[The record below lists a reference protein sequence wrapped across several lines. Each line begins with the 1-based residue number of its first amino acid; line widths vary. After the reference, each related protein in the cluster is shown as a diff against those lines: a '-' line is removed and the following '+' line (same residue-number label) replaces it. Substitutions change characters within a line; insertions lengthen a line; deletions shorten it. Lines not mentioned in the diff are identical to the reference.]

1 MKKKLLNG
9 LLCLLILFASCSP
22 EDSGE
27 VILPELDVTSLTL
40 SVGEEYVLSCNVDD
54 CYWYSDEPFVA
65 EVDENGRVSALHVG
79 ETVIHAGNA
88 TCKVTVLPKYH
99 TYEEPMISW
108 GATTN
113 DVYLYMLN
121 HGYQLTSNEEN
132 LYVFSGKYAAESYA
146 YFFSNNKLIA
156 SAINSSYTYFEDI
169 IDFLLERYHAVA
181 ANQEGTVYI
190 YLFASIDFDTII
202 QVEYDVYSDTLLV
215 VYKPY
220 ENG

>member
-1 MKKKLLNG
+1 MKRKLFNG
-9 LLCLLILFASCSP
+9 LLCLLVLLVSCSP
-22 EDSGE
+22 EENGE
-27 VILPELDVTSLTL
+27 IIMPKLDVTSLTL
-40 SVGEEYVLSCNVDD
+40 TVGEEHVLSCNVND
-54 CYWYSDEPFVA
+54 CYWSSDEPFIA

-79 ETVIHAGNA
+79 ETVIYAGSA

-108 GATTN
+108 NATKN

-121 HGYQLTSNEEN
+121 HGYQLTSDEEN

-146 YFFSNNKLIA
+146 YFFSENKLVA
-156 SAINSSYTYFEDI
+156 SGINSSSTYFEDI

-181 ANQEGTVYI
+181 ANQEGSIYT

-202 QVEYDVYSDTLLV
+202 QVESDVSTGTLLV
-215 VYKPY
+215 VYRPY
-220 ENG
+220 KY